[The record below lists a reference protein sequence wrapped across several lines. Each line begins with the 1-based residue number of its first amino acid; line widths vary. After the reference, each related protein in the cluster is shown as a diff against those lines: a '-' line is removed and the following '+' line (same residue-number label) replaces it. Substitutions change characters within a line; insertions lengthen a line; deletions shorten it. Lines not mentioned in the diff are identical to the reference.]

1 LMNPK
6 TKPKIPQDFPEEPIV
21 NSSNVD
27 ANANQNIII
36 PRCFWV
42 LFFVRTYRLYNVI
55 ERYIISFGY
64 NNWVRWVFTTR
75 MKQETGGRWVVAAVR
90 APDAANVGRTEGR
103 RRFHSYHVNW
113 SSSL

>member
-1 LMNPK
+1 LMNPRRNQK
-6 TKPKIPQDFPEEPIV
+6 FHKIFPRSR

-27 ANANQNIII
+27 ANANQNII
-36 PRCFWV
+36 PRCFLV
-42 LFFVRTYRLYNVI
+42 LFFRTYRLYNVI

-103 RRFHSYHVNW
+103 RRFHSYRVNW